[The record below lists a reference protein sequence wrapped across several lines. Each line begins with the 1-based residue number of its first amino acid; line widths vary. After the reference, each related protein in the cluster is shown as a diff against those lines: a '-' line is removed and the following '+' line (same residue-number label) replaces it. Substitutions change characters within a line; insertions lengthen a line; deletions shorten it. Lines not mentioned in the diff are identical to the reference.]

1 MSFYKGRKIN
11 GLQAHYIEN
20 KAAIA
25 ILYNYHSQE
34 NESSKQWLRIHKFK
48 TFHLILNYWV
58 YTEVWVLKVIFSTK
72 VPPLKLELSV

>member
-1 MSFYKGRKIN
+1 MSFYKGRKTN

-34 NESSKQWLRIHKFK
+34 NESSKQWLRVHKFK
-48 TFHLILNYWV
+48 TFHLV
-58 YTEVWVLKVIFSTK
+58 F
-72 VPPLKLELSV
+72 KLLGIHWSLSFKSDFFPHKSATT

>member
-1 MSFYKGRKIN
+1 MSFYKGRKTN

-34 NESSKQWLRIHKFK
+34 NESSKQ
-48 TFHLILNYWV
+48 
-58 YTEVWVLKVIFSTK
+58 
-72 VPPLKLELSV
+72 